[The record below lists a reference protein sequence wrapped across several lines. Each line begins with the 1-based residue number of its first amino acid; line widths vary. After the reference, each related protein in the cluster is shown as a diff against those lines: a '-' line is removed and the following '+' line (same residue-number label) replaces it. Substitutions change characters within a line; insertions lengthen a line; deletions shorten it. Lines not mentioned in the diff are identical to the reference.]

1 MMLSP
6 INYKIER
13 SETSMGSLISL
24 WSLYKQF
31 YFFSI
36 QPKDY
41 KLFMQNTGLM
51 IHIYISIKQSFTNLF
66 RRNGRLIIIDRMMH

>member
-24 WSLYKQF
+24 WSLYKQL
-31 YFFSI
+31 FFSI

-51 IHIYISIKQSFTNLF
+51 IHL
-66 RRNGRLIIIDRMMH
+66 D